1 MATLAEVSEDVKST
15 FDELR
20 ACQAREDRNRYII
33 YKLEKMIDV
42 EKIGANDASYD
53 DFLND
58 LTGDGS
64 ECRYGLYNY
73 EYEMDGRDV
82 AKLVFILWKPDS
94 AKMMEKMVYRINF
107 EKIQEALVGVGKYIE
122 ASDLSECTL
131 EVVDEKVKATGAGK
145 PVDNP
150 FSDLDFSHW
159 KS

>member
-1 MATLAEVSEDVKST
+1 MAALAEVSEEVKST
-15 FDELR
+15 FAELR

-42 EKIGANDASYD
+42 EKIGPNAASYD

-58 LTGDGS
+58 LTGSG
-64 ECRYGLYNY
+64 ECRYGLFNY
-73 EYEMDGRDV
+73 EYEMNGEDV

-94 AKMMEKMVYRINF
+94 AKMMEKMIYYSSF
-107 EKIQEALVGVGKYIE
+107 EKIQEALIGVGKYIE
-122 ASDLSECTL
+122 ATDLSECTV
-131 EVVDEKVKATGAGK
+131 EVVDEKVRATGAGK